1 METLVENKTV
11 NLFEDKTSDTPSPF
25 YTNEK
30 MSFYKNRLISIEEI
44 VEMKNTSSD
53 WDENTKKHFDVFD
66 FGSNYAL
73 TFKDEQ
79 GNTHIQISKKK
90 PKQIGDIFYYVTN
103 DDKLTYIAHETN
115 KESLKQFISL
125 NKGGY
130 GDYDDINIKFKLLSF
145 FEKRPKLFIS
155 SMLTLWA
162 MTAVFCIYCVVFHK
176 TSVPY
181 VLTAVLGFIQPFLS
195 SSIMLKIQEKCDE
208 KIDKII
214 SDRRETI
221 FNTFI

>member
-1 METLVENKTV
+1 METLVENRTV
-11 NLFEDKTSDTPSPF
+11 NLFEDKVSDAPSPF

-30 MSFYKNRLISIEEI
+30 ISFYKNRLIAIEEI

-73 TFKDEQ
+73 TFEDEQ

-103 DDKLTYIAHETN
+103 DDKLTHIAHETN
-115 KESLKQFISL
+115 KESLKKFISL
-125 NKGGY
+125 DKGEY
-130 GDYDDINIKFKLLSF
+130 GDYADIGITFKILSF
-145 FEKRPKLFIS
+145 FEKRPKFFIL
-155 SMLTLWA
+155 SMLTLLV
-162 MTAVFCIYCVVFHK
+162 MTAIFCIYCLVFHK
-176 TSVPY
+176 NFAPY
-181 VLTAVLGFIQPFLS
+181 ALTAVLGFILPFLS
-195 SSIMLKIQEKCDE
+195 SSIIFKIQDKCDE

-214 SDRRETI
+214 SDKTENI
-221 FNTFI
+221 FKSFI